1 MDYFVQHMTNCCII
15 NLEDMLQNGTMISN
29 TLIETP
35 HSFATACN
43 IATQIIAQ
51 VASNQYG
58 GQTISLAHL
67 APFVDVSRKKIR
79 KSVAEE
85 LAEVEMSF
93 EEKKKLIEEITESRV
108 KEEVRRGVQTIQY
121 QINTLMTT
129 NGQAP
134 FLTEFM
140 YLNETKNA
148 QEKDDLA
155 LIIQET
161 LLQRKKGV
169 KNRLGQWVA
178 PAFPKL
184 IYVLEE
190 DNIEEGSK
198 YWDLTVLAAECTAKR
213 LVPDYISEKVM
224 KQIKVDEK
232 GEGHCFGAM
241 GCRSFLSPYRDEN
254 DKPKYYGRLNCG
266 VVTLNLVDAGLSANG
281 DLNSFWEILEERAEL
296 CHKALKIRHDRLIDT
311 PSDVAPILWQHGA
324 LARLEPGEKINKY
337 LFNNYSTLS
346 LGYAGLWECVMSLI
360 GKKLTEPEGRE
371 LGLKIM
377 KKLNEYT
384 DKWKEAENI
393 GYSIYGSPIE
403 TTTYKFAKCLQRRFG
418 IVKNVTD
425 KSYITNSYHV
435 NVTEPIDAF
444 SKLKLES
451 EFQKLSVGGYN

>member
-1 MDYFVQHMTNCCII
+1 MYNVIKRNGQEVEFDSSKILRAIQAADREVGKMDKISVNDFLIIVKEVTDSCADLKRAVGVEEIQDLVEENLLDAGYIEVARRYIRYRYERELIRKSNTTDESILALINQSNEELKQENSNKNPVVNSTQRDYMAGEVSKDLTRRLLLPKDIVEAHDKGLIHVHDMDYFVQHMTNCCLI

-79 KSVAEE
+79 KSVTQE
-85 LAEVEMSF
+85 LTEVRMSL

-169 KNRLGQWVA
+169 KNRLGQWVT

-224 KQIKVDEK
+224 KQIKVDGK

-241 GCRSFLSPYRDEN
+241 G
-254 DKPKYYGRLNCG
+254 K
-266 VVTLNLVDAGLSANG
+266 
-281 DLNSFWEILEERAEL
+281 
-296 CHKALKIRHDRLIDT
+296 
-311 PSDVAPILWQHGA
+311 
-324 LARLEPGEKINKY
+324 
-337 LFNNYSTLS
+337 
-346 LGYAGLWECVMSLI
+346 
-360 GKKLTEPEGRE
+360 
-371 LGLKIM
+371 
-377 KKLNEYT
+377 
-384 DKWKEAENI
+384 
-393 GYSIYGSPIE
+393 
-403 TTTYKFAKCLQRRFG
+403 
-418 IVKNVTD
+418 
-425 KSYITNSYHV
+425 
-435 NVTEPIDAF
+435 
-444 SKLKLES
+444 
-451 EFQKLSVGGYN
+451 

>member
-1 MDYFVQHMTNCCII
+1 M
-15 NLEDMLQNGTMISN
+15 
-29 TLIETP
+29 
-35 HSFATACN
+35 
-43 IATQIIAQ
+43 
-51 VASNQYG
+51 
-58 GQTISLAHL
+58 
-67 APFVDVSRKKIR
+67 
-79 KSVAEE
+79 
-85 LAEVEMSF
+85 
-93 EEKKKLIEEITESRV
+93 
-108 KEEVRRGVQTIQY
+108 
-121 QINTLMTT
+121 
-129 NGQAP
+129 
-134 FLTEFM
+134 
-140 YLNETKNA
+140 
-148 QEKDDLA
+148 
-155 LIIQET
+155 
-161 LLQRKKGV
+161 
-169 KNRLGQWVA
+169 
-178 PAFPKL
+178 
-184 IYVLEE
+184 
-190 DNIEEGSK
+190 
-198 YWDLTVLAAECTAKR
+198 
-213 LVPDYISEKVM
+213 
-224 KQIKVDEK
+224 
-232 GEGHCFGAM
+232 
-241 GCRSFLSPYRDEN
+241 CRSFLSPYRDEN

-281 DLNSFWEILEERAEL
+281 DLNSFWKILEERAEL
-296 CHKALKIRHDRLIDT
+296 CHKALKIRHNRLIDT

>member
-1 MDYFVQHMTNCCII
+1 
-15 NLEDMLQNGTMISN
+15 MISN

-79 KSVAEE
+79 KSVTQE
-85 LAEVEMSF
+85 LAEVKMPF

-140 YLNETKNA
+140 YLNEAKNA
-148 QEKDDLA
+148 QEKNDLA

-224 KQIKVDEK
+224 KQIKVDER

-241 GCRSFLSPYRDEN
+241 GCRSFLSPYLDEN

-266 VVTLNLVDAGLSANG
+266 VVTLNLVDVGLSANG
-281 DLNSFWEILEERAEL
+281 DLDSFWEILEERAEL
-296 CHKALKIRHDRLIDT
+296 CHKALKIRHNRLIDT

-360 GKKLTEPEGRE
+360 GKKLTEPEGQE

-393 GYSIYGSPIE
+393 GYSIYGSPRFKE
-403 TTTYKFAKCLQRRFG
+403 KFYGSLHS
-418 IVKNVTD
+418 D
-425 KSYITNSYHV
+425 M
-435 NVTEPIDAF
+435 
-444 SKLKLES
+444 
-451 EFQKLSVGGYN
+451 